1 MRMNRVRSPGREAG
15 FTLIELVITVA
26 IMGIISGALI
36 GVVFQYLKV
45 TSANRT
51 RLSESTDQQFI
62 SAYWQQ
68 DVSSLGKRTFT
79 PDDTTNPVP
88 SAASVFT
95 TATAGD
101 CGYGVGSPIV
111 RFEWTAF
118 EVGAA
123 TSDAAWAATSTQSVA
138 YVLVPA
144 GDAHEIKRVRCGGV
158 SDSTFVVAHNVTRV
172 DELACDPSPC
182 TTAGLP
188 ERVSMRFTVK
198 DTSEKSVDTSYTTT
212 VTADRRQG

>member
-1 MRMNRVRSPGREAG
+1 MRVNRGRPGGQEAG

-79 PDDTTNPVP
+79 PDDKTNPVP
-88 SAASVFT
+88 SAGSVFT

-101 CGYGVGSPIV
+101 CGFGVGTPIV

-138 YVLVPA
+138 YVLVDT
-144 GDAHEIKRVRCGGV
+144 GDTNEIRRIRCGGV
-158 SDSTFVVAHNVTRV
+158 RDSAFVVAHNVTEV
-172 DELACDPSPC
+172 GAVTCDPSPC
-182 TTAGLP
+182 SAVGLP
-188 ERVSMRFTVK
+188 ETVSMRFTVK